1 MMDDARARV
10 DERSHEPTV
19 DRRGRRERYGA
30 RDASRRVAS
39 RRNVASVDAR
49 TSYHHV
55 WMCLVSRHPPIRWG
69 PSSRANVRVLDY
81 TLRERDATHVV
92 DA

>member
-1 MMDDARARV
+1 MDDARARV
-10 DERSHEPTV
+10 DERSHAPTV

-49 TSYHHV
+49 TSY
-55 WMCLVSRHPPIRWG
+55 RHRARVGVDVPG
-69 PSSRANVRVLDY
+69 ESSPSDSMGAL
-81 TLRERDATHVV
+81 LAREGARYGLHATRQETRLT
-92 DA
+92 